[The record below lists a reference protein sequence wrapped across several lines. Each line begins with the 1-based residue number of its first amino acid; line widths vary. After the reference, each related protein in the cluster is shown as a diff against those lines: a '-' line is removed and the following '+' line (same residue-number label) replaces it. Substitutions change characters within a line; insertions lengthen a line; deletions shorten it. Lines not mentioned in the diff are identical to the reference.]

1 MRTYWFKQY
10 HSRMFFFFP
19 LLFHYSCFFVC
30 SSDLCCLMSLH
41 LHQILHQ
48 DIHFLI
54 WEAHYMYVSTWGRNF
69 QSNSLFLVT
78 VFCFSCPMTY
88 VLFLKKFKK
97 YLEREKQESVV
108 VCCMNIQ
115 SPFEFRNR
123 IKTAAYETQIV

>member
-1 MRTYWFKQY
+1 
-10 HSRMFFFFP
+10 
-19 LLFHYSCFFVC
+19 
-30 SSDLCCLMSLH
+30 
-41 LHQILHQ
+41 
-48 DIHFLI
+48 
-54 WEAHYMYVSTWGRNF
+54 
-69 QSNSLFLVT
+69 
-78 VFCFSCPMTY
+78 MTY